1 VEEIT
6 CVTENDGMKKVLG
19 LFGLFCAVGG
29 VAGGAIAFQQMTRL
43 PKWYTDNAVGPTPA
57 PQADAAAR
65 AVEQKLKM
73 LKNPETTVNL
83 SNQELNDI
91 VTATIGEVARQS
103 QIPDAVRG
111 MNAQVTDGKVK
122 AGAVIDF
129 AQLRSAELKNGKQ
142 QAMINTLAKLPGV
155 GDRQLYVGI
164 ESTPTV
170 QDGKFELDPNTR
182 VQIGDLSLT
191 LTDAA
196 KYTGVTPERLQA
208 SINKAIPLAMSGV
221 ALQDVTVDQENLVL
235 RSGAAK

>member
-1 VEEIT
+1 
-6 CVTENDGMKKVLG
+6 MKKVLG
-19 LFGLFCAVGG
+19 LFGLVCAVGG
-29 VAGGAIAFQQMTRL
+29 VAGAAIAFQQMTRL
-43 PKWYTDNAVGPTPA
+43 PKWYTENAVTPTPT
-57 PQADAAAR
+57 PQSDAAAR
-65 AVEQKLKM
+65 LVEQKLKA
-73 LKNPETTVNL
+73 LKTPETTVSL

-129 AQLRSAELKNGKQ
+129 AQLRSAELQNGKQ
-142 QAMINTLAKLPGV
+142 QAIVATLAKLPGV

-164 ESTPTV
+164 ESQPTV
-170 QDGKFELDPNTR
+170 KDGKFELDPNTR

-191 LTDAA
+191 LADAA

-221 ALQDVTVDQENLVL
+221 ALEDVMVDQENLVL

>member
-1 VEEIT
+1 
-6 CVTENDGMKKVLG
+6 MKKVLG
-19 LFGLFCAVGG
+19 LFGLLCAVGG
-29 VAGGAIAFQQMTRL
+29 VAGAAIAFQQMTRL
-43 PKWYTDNAVGPTPA
+43 PKWYTENSVTPTPT

-65 AVEQKLKM
+65 LVEQKLKA
-73 LKNPETTVNL
+73 LKNPETTVSL

-91 VTATIGEVARQS
+91 VTATIGEVAKQS
-103 QIPDAVRG
+103 QIPDAIRG

-129 AQLRSAELKNGKQ
+129 AQLRSAELKNAKQ
-142 QAMINTLAKLPGV
+142 QAIVATLAKLPGV

-164 ESTPTV
+164 ESQPTV
-170 QDGKFELDPNTR
+170 KDGKFELDPNTR
-182 VQIGDLSLT
+182 VQIGELSLT
-191 LTDAA
+191 LADAA

-221 ALQDVTVDQENLVL
+221 ALEDVKVDQENLVL

>member
-1 VEEIT
+1 
-6 CVTENDGMKKVLG
+6 MKKVLG
-19 LFGLFCAVGG
+19 LLGLFCAVGG

-43 PKWYTDNAVGPTPA
+43 PKWYTDNAVTPPPT

-65 AVEQKLKM
+65 LVEQKLKA

-142 QAMINTLAKLPGV
+142 QALVNTLAKLPGV

-164 ESTPTV
+164 ESVPTV
-170 QDGKFELDPNTR
+170 KDGKFELDPNTR

-191 LTDAA
+191 LADAA

-208 SINKAIPLAMSGV
+208 TINQAIPLAMSGV
-221 ALQDVTVDQENLVL
+221 ALEEVKVDAQNLVL
-235 RSGAAK
+235 RSGAAQ

>member
-1 VEEIT
+1 
-6 CVTENDGMKKVLG
+6 MKKVLG
-19 LFGLFCAVGG
+19 LVGLFCAVGG
-29 VAGGAIAFQQMTRL
+29 IAGGAIAYQQMTRL
-43 PKWYTDNAVGPTPA
+43 PKWYTENSVTPPP

-65 AVEQKLKM
+65 QVEQKLKT
-73 LKNPETTVNL
+73 LKNPETTVSL

-91 VTATIGEVARQS
+91 VTATIAEVARQS

-111 MNAQVTDGKVK
+111 MNAQVADGKVK

-129 AQLRSAELKNGKQ
+129 AQLQSAALKNGKQ
-142 QAMINTLAKLPGV
+142 QAIIATLAKLPGV

-182 VQIGDLSLT
+182 IQIGDLSLT
-191 LTDAA
+191 LADAA
-196 KYTGVTPERLQA
+196 KYTGVTPDRLQA
-208 SINKAIPLAMSGV
+208 SINQAIPLAMSGV
-221 ALQDVTVDQENLVL
+221 ALADVTVDQENLVL